1 VLLSLSFKII
11 SPVLARFCWVRTV
24 CVATLLATPM
34 AWAVDPIVIGR
45 SLVLSGPLK
54 SYGEAKRDGGDA
66 YVEKVNKS
74 GGIAGKPIKLVTLDD
89 EYQPPKLVANLK
101 QLASE
106 QQPIAFLGLFGL
118 PNVSAALPLLL
129 DLKIPAVGL
138 TSGAV
143 DVRTPHN
150 AYAFPVRAS
159 FADEARKLVGHVKT
173 VGLTRLA
180 VIYSDNPF
188 GESVKGTL
196 VATLKKEGLEISEHK
211 LDPAGK
217 DAAAVVATVVAGK
230 PQSVFLT
237 MLSQPAL
244 PVLRELKKNHA
255 TSLVYTFSPVDTSL
269 VLKEL
274 GAGAAGLS
282 VTQIVPIPTS
292 KRLSLTTEYMQAL
305 TELGRG
311 TPSFYGLE
319 AFVEAK
325 VLVEGLRRAGGVSP
339 NSLSL
344 IKGLESMS
352 DWDVGGFY
360 VTYKPGNHAGA
371 SFVEIDV
378 IDSNGVVR
386 R

>member
-1 VLLSLSFKII
+1 
-11 SPVLARFCWVRTV
+11 
-24 CVATLLATPM
+24 
-34 AWAVDPIVIGR
+34 
-45 SLVLSGPLK
+45 
-54 SYGEAKRDGGDA
+54 
-66 YVEKVNKS
+66 
-74 GGIAGKPIKLVTLDD
+74 
-89 EYQPPKLVANLK
+89 
-101 QLASE
+101 
-106 QQPIAFLGLFGL
+106 
-118 PNVSAALPLLL
+118 
-129 DLKIPAVGL
+129 
-138 TSGAV
+138 
-143 DVRTPHN
+143 
-150 AYAFPVRAS
+150 
-159 FADEARKLVGHVKT
+159 
-173 VGLTRLA
+173 LA